1 MSDGEHRAAN
11 GDDDR
16 TVPTGMGGLRYPITQ
31 ISLVVDDID
40 ALLARYHRFF
50 GWAPWQDFDHVPPM
64 HRNAEYRSQPVDYS
78 LRGAEVYVGSLN
90 FELLFPIPGGT
101 SLFHDHLAA
110 HGEGICSIASMFHER
125 EHGDLVKNCF
135 RDRFGLEVIN
145 KADIGEHIEYY
156 YVDTQADFGCPIESG
171 SGHAIDFEG
180 PARVFPDPQA
190 IFGPSPDSGITYR
203 ITQVTLVVRD
213 LDVKVDNYHAAFGW
227 GPWRLFDTDQHGV
240 LSNATYRGEPA
251 RFTAR
256 FAQAMVGDINFE
268 IVEPSGAASPWQAF
282 LERHGEGLMGITVAA
297 EAPATAAD
305 VVAQFGRSGI
315 GTLAAGDVGDGRWTA
330 LDTVADFKTVI
341 AVAPALAFDAVGPRQ
356 VVEGR

>member
-1 MSDGEHRAAN
+1 MSDEDLALPA
-11 GDDDR
+11 
-16 TVPTGMGGLRYPITQ
+16 GMGGLRYPITQ
-31 ISLVVDDID
+31 ISLVVEDID

-64 HRNAEYRSQPVDYS
+64 HRNAEYRSQPVEYS

-90 FELLFPIPGGT
+90 FELLYPIPGGT

-125 EHGDLVKNCF
+125 EDGDLVKQCF

-180 PARVFPDPQA
+180 PARVFPNAQA
-190 IFGPSPDSGITYR
+190 TFGPSPDSGITYR
-203 ITQVTLVVRD
+203 IAQVTLVVND
-213 LDVKVDNYHAAFGW
+213 LDAKVANFGAAFGW
-227 GPWRLFDTDQHGV
+227 GPWRIFDTDQPGV
-240 LSNATYRGEPA
+240 LANAAYGDKPVHFR
-251 RFTAR
+251 AR

-268 IVEPSGAASPWQAF
+268 IVQPSVGASPWQDF
-282 LERHGEGLMGITVAA
+282 LERRGEGLMGIAVAA
-297 EAPATAAD
+297 EPPATAAD
-305 VVAQFGRSGI
+305 VVNQFGRVGI
-315 GTLAAGDVGDGRWTA
+315 GELASGDVGDGRWTA
-330 LDTVADFKTVI
+330 LDAVRDFKIMI
-341 AVAPALAFDAVGPRQ
+341 AVAPALAFDTVDPRRT
-356 VVEGR
+356 VDRR